1 MHTKKRNQLL
11 HKKLNDLVY
20 VSYNWKMESRF
31 QMRREKAGSSYDSLV
46 IKDFDWDNKWIDPSV
61 VHPGRDNDGLN
72 D

>member
-1 MHTKKRNQLL
+1 
-11 HKKLNDLVY
+11 
-20 VSYNWKMESRF
+20 
-31 QMRREKAGSSYDSLV
+31 MRREKAGSSYDSLV